1 MYKKYKPSKEYLT
14 YLDSLPK
21 SFFVAV
27 LENSYNEHIVYDADG
42 KILYVNPAC
51 IRHYGL
57 KPEEMI
63 NRNNADVYQGYWT
76 PPGLDIFH
84 SKKDTAFLR
93 QYFIPS
99 DSVFYTIGVP
109 VLNEDHCIEMII
121 GTVQEEP
128 VKEWDVDYNKKSRSS
143 KSHFKSEELPL
154 ISVSYQ
160 YWKIVSELKEVSESS
175 IPIMLLGE
183 SGTGKTYMAKY
194 IHENSHK
201 EGLFMALNCAAIP
214 EALLESELFGYA
226 GGAFTGASKDG
237 KVGLIEMANEGTL
250 FLDEIGDMPLSI
262 QAKLLDVIENKR
274 YLPVG
279 STKMKYVNTRIITA
293 TNKNIDQLVDKGE
306 FREDLYWRICT
317 FKAIIPPLRERVKDI
332 LPLANFFLKHFNLS
346 YNKSKRFSKEIINFF
361 QEYPWPGNIRQLK
374 NLIERLV
381 VTGRGNEIAMKNL
394 PDYLLEETK
403 RLPDYQKTGMG
414 FNKRVDAFKKEL
426 VQKAYEQ
433 YPTIR
438 KLAQALEVS
447 PTTAQRLVEK
457 YCKEISE
464 RSSEM

>member
-1 MYKKYKPSKEYLT
+1 MYKEYKPSKA
-14 YLDSLPK
+14 YLDYLESLPK
-21 SFFVAV
+21 SFFMTV
-27 LENSYNEHIVYDADG
+27 LENSYNELIVYNADG

-57 KPEEMI
+57 KPEEMV
-63 NRNNADVYQGYWT
+63 NRNNMDVYQGYWT

-84 SKKDTAFLR
+84 TKKETAFLR

-109 VLNEDHCIEMII
+109 VLDEEQRVEMII

-128 VKEWDVDYNKKSRSS
+128 VKEWDVDYHKKNGNS
-143 KSHFKSEELPL
+143 KSHFKSEEIPL
-154 ISVSYQ
+154 ISVSYHF
-160 YWKIVSELKEVSESS
+160 WKIVSELKEVSESS

-201 EGLFMALNCAAIP
+201 EGPFMTLNCAAIP
-214 EALLESELFGYA
+214 EALLESELFGYVE
-226 GGAFTGASKDG
+226 GAFTGASKTG

-262 QAKLLDVIENKR
+262 QAKLLDVIENQR

-293 TNKNIDQLVDKGE
+293 TNKDIDQLVAKGE

-317 FKAIIPPLRERVKDI
+317 FKTIIPPLRERVKDI
-332 LPLANFFLKHFNLS
+332 LPLANFFLKKFNLN
-346 YNKSKRFSKEIINFF
+346 YNKSKRFSREIINFF

-381 VTGRGNEIAMKNL
+381 VTGRGNEIGLKNL

-403 RLPDYQKTGMG
+403 GLPDYQKASMG
-414 FNKRVDAFKKEL
+414 FNSRVDAFKKEL

-438 KLAQALEVS
+438 KLAQALEIS
-447 PTTAQRLVEK
+447 PTTAQRLIEK
-457 YCKEISE
+457 YCKYDSARPFEK
-464 RSSEM
+464 